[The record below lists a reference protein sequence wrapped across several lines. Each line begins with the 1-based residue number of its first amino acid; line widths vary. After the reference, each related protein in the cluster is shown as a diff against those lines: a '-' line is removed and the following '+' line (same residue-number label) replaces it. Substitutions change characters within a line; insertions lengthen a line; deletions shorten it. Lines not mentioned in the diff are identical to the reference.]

1 MCCTRLSCR
10 YQLTQTVRVH
20 TGADDDAYSCMGWG
34 PDREGING
42 VWLRKD
48 VPLQVSQC
56 LCKQN
61 KRRRNNST
69 KASPYATSS
78 SLPVSTTH

>member
-1 MCCTRLSCR
+1 MPLHGSSCR

-48 VPLQVSQC
+48 VPLQVSFAV
-56 LCKQN
+56 LVD
-61 KRRRNNST
+61 S
-69 KASPYATSS
+69 AAA
-78 SLPVSTTH
+78 